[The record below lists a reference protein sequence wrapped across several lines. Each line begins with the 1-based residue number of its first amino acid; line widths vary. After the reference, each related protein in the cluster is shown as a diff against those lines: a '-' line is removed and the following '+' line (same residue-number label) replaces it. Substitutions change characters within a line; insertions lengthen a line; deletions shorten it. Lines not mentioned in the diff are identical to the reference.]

1 MITRMKDFSFFRKV
15 AEWQVKLQVATWN
28 NWYPKEKIR
37 VITEKEYEKLNG
49 KKKSKKGKEN

>member
-1 MITRMKDFSFFRKV
+1 MIKRMKDFSFFRKV

-37 VITEKEYEKLNG
+37 VITKKEYEKLNG
-49 KKKSKKGKEN
+49 KKKSTIH